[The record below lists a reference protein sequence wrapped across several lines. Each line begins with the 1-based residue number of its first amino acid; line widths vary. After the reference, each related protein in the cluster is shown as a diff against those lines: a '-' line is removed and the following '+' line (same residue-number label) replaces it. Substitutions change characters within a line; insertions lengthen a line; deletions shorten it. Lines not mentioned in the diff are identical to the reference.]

1 MRSRYQVSMV
11 IIALAAAGCGRGE
24 SALCSSLTT
33 RDACDARPD
42 CHSVFQDRGVC
53 GCAPAG
59 CCTAFSRCADGGKAR
74 CSGMIQCGVAPPNC
88 EGPYVVSYTDTCYE
102 GCVLSPE
109 CGP

>member
-1 MRSRYQVSMV
+1 MV

-53 GCAPAG
+53 GCA
-59 CCTAFSRCADGGKAR
+59 ADGGKAR

>member
-11 IIALAAAGCGRGE
+11 IIALAAAGCG
-24 SALCSSLTT
+24 SAVCSSLTT
-33 RDACDARPD
+33 RDACDARSD
-42 CHSVFQDRGVC
+42 CHSVFQDRGNC

-74 CSGMIQCGVAPPNC
+74 CSGTIKCVVAPPSC

-102 GCVLSPE
+102 GCVLSTE